1 MVEVRG
7 RAVGGEAVYR
17 CNPGFVLRG
26 STTRICVEDGQWTGE
41 QPVCEGKIY
50 MEYTSMY
57 ISTKILSYRSVVFG
71 C

>member
-50 MEYTSMY
+50 MGGIHPCTYLPTSHIEM
-57 ISTKILSYRSVVFG
+57 
-71 C
+71 